1 MVQRYPLINGK
12 SGEELTLPN
21 SSSVIR
27 LRGLPCPDPH
37 TAQESVGGMEG
48 WEKCFKS
55 NWEPDPG
62 ETGMCVAWG
71 LGQEWKLPPPSPG
84 RSWEQWCCSSSG
96 QTEPLHP
103 PRAAGPLPT
112 PHWSSPTDKDEKD
125 VPHLYSGNDRRQ
137 SPGTWIGS
145 GDTGGGLPRRYSGEE
160 PTRQCSRHKRH
171 GSIPG

>member
-71 LGQEWKLPPPSPG
+71 LGQEWKLPPPSPPADPG
-84 RSWEQWCCSSSG
+84 SSG
-96 QTEPLHP
+96 
-103 PRAAGPLPT
+103 AAQAL
-112 PHWSSPTDKDEKD
+112 D
-125 VPHLYSGNDRRQ
+125 RQ
-137 SPGTWIGS
+137 SPFILPELLGHSSHLTGPHPQIRMRKTFPTCTAGMT
-145 GDTGGGLPRRYSGEE
+145 GDKALA
-160 PTRQCSRHKRH
+160 H
-171 GSIPG
+171 G